1 MIVIQRMTLIQ
12 MMKKGR
18 MKWMRMTT
26 KIWRRKKR
34 GALSNNAEALALRDD
49 PEVI

>member
-12 MMKKGR
+12 MM
-18 MKWMRMTT
+18 
-26 KIWRRKKR
+26 KKR